1 MDLRRHKKK
10 ETDDKIIL
18 DKEKISKIIST
29 TAKYETSGIQISKWI
44 IDKDSYIVN
53 INKNNIKFQGIFNE
67 NFERNGYAISSYSN
81 NENYFGYY
89 KNDIR
94 NKEGIYTWP
103 IEIEN
108 QRRKTEFYWG
118 IWRGM
123 WRDNIKEDHGIYLW
137 LDEDNKKKPFEKFD
151 DCIFDVYL
159 GEIDNDSFTKGVYLS
174 KTKDNYYI
182 YYGGYDIFG
191 KRDGANCYYY
201 NSNEDKVFYG
211 SMKKGLFEDG
221 FMGVFDDEGKIYD
234 LFRVE
239 FDSKQKIRRYLQR
252 DDIDT
257 SVRERV
263 EWRILVFR
271 SLILEDDYFNMIFK
285 AFKNIVEFK
294 DKKFSLKVLNSDEGY
309 NKIKDVCFG
318 YNNIDLF
325 RKLEKNLRK

>member
-118 IWRGM
+118 IWR
-123 WRDNIKEDHGIYLW
+123 DNIKEDHGIYLW

-211 SMKKGLFEDG
+211 SMKKGLFENG
-221 FMGVFDDEGKIYD
+221 FMGVFDNEGQIYD

-271 SLILEDDYFNMIFK
+271 SLILEDDYFNIIFK

>member
-1 MDLRRHKKK
+1 MDFRKHKKK

-29 TAKYETSGIQISKWI
+29 TAKYETPGIQISKWI

-89 KNDIR
+89 KRDIR

-108 QRRKTEFYWG
+108 ERRKTEYYW
-118 IWRGM
+118 GM

-137 LDEDNKKKPFEKFD
+137 LDEDNTKQPFEKFD
-151 DCIFDVYL
+151 DSIFDVYL

-174 KTKDNYYI
+174 KTNDNYYI

-211 SMKKGLFEDG
+211 SMKKGLFENG
-221 FMGVFDDEGKIYD
+221 FMGVFDSEGKISD

-271 SLILEDDYFNMIFK
+271 SLILEDDYFNIIFK

-309 NKIKDVCFG
+309 NKIKDICFG

>member
-44 IDKDSYIVN
+44 IDKDYYIVN

-118 IWRGM
+118 IWR
-123 WRDNIKEDHGIYLW
+123 DNIKEDHGIYLW

-159 GEIDNDSFTKGVYLS
+159 GEIDHDSFTKGVYLS

-211 SMKKGLFEDG
+211 SMKKGLFENG
-221 FMGVFDDEGKIYD
+221 FMGVFDNEGKIYD

-271 SLILEDDYFNMIFK
+271 SLILEDDYFNIIFK

-309 NKIKDVCFG
+309 NKIKDICFG

>member
-1 MDLRRHKKK
+1 MDFRKHKKK

-29 TAKYETSGIQISKWI
+29 TAKYETPGIQISKWI

-81 NENYFGYY
+81 NEIYFGYY
-89 KNDIR
+89 KRDIR

-108 QRRKTEFYWG
+108 ERRKTEYYW
-118 IWRGM
+118 GM

-211 SMKKGLFEDG
+211 SMKKGLFENG
-221 FMGVFDDEGKIYD
+221 FMGVFDSEGKISD

-271 SLILEDDYFNMIFK
+271 SLILEDDYFNIIFK

-309 NKIKDVCFG
+309 NKIKDICFG

>member
-44 IDKDSYIVN
+44 IDKDYYIVN

-89 KNDIR
+89 KRDIR

-108 QRRKTEFYWG
+108 ERRKTEYYW
-118 IWRGM
+118 GM

-137 LDEDNKKKPFEKFD
+137 LDEDNSKKPFEKFD
-151 DCIFDVYL
+151 DSIFDVYL

-174 KTKDNYYI
+174 KTNDNYYI

-211 SMKKGLFEDG
+211 SMKKGLFENG
-221 FMGVFDDEGKIYD
+221 FMGVFDSEGKISD

-271 SLILEDDYFNMIFK
+271 SLILEDDYFNIIFK

>member
-118 IWRGM
+118 IWR
-123 WRDNIKEDHGIYLW
+123 DNIKEDHGIYLW

-211 SMKKGLFEDG
+211 SMKKGLFENG
-221 FMGVFDDEGKIYD
+221 FMGVFDNEGKIYD
-234 LFRVE
+234 IFRVE

-271 SLILEDDYFNMIFK
+271 SLILEDDYFNIIFK

>member
-1 MDLRRHKKK
+1 MDFRRHKKK

-44 IDKDSYIVN
+44 IDKDYYIVN

-118 IWRGM
+118 I

-211 SMKKGLFEDG
+211 SMKKGLFENG
-221 FMGVFDDEGKIYD
+221 FMGVFDNEGKIYD

-271 SLILEDDYFNMIFK
+271 SLILEDDYFNIIFK

>member
-1 MDLRRHKKK
+1 MDFRRHKKK

-81 NENYFGYY
+81 NEIYFGYY
-89 KNDIR
+89 KRDIR

-108 QRRKTEFYWG
+108 DRRKTEFYWG
-118 IWRGM
+118 I

-211 SMKKGLFEDG
+211 SMKKGLFENG
-221 FMGVFDDEGKIYD
+221 FMGVFDNEGKIYD

-271 SLILEDDYFNMIFK
+271 SLILEDDYFNIIFK

>member
-18 DKEKISKIIST
+18 DKEKIFKIIST

-44 IDKDSYIVN
+44 IDKDYYIVN

-118 IWRGM
+118 I

-211 SMKKGLFEDG
+211 SMKKGLFENG
-221 FMGVFDDEGKIYD
+221 FMGVFDNEGKIYD

-271 SLILEDDYFNMIFK
+271 SLILEDDYFNIIFK

>member
-1 MDLRRHKKK
+1 MDFRKHKKK

-29 TAKYETSGIQISKWI
+29 TAKYETPGIQISKWI

-89 KNDIR
+89 KRDIR

-108 QRRKTEFYWG
+108 ERRKTEYYW
-118 IWRGM
+118 GM

-137 LDEDNKKKPFEKFD
+137 LDEDNSKKPFEKFD
-151 DCIFDVYL
+151 DSIFDVYL

-174 KTKDNYYI
+174 KTNDNYYI

-211 SMKKGLFEDG
+211 SMKKGLFENG
-221 FMGVFDDEGKIYD
+221 FMGVFDSEGKISD

-271 SLILEDDYFNMIFK
+271 SLILEDDYFNIIFK

-309 NKIKDVCFG
+309 NKIKDICFG

>member
-118 IWRGM
+118 IWR
-123 WRDNIKEDHGIYLW
+123 DNIKEDHGIYLW

-211 SMKKGLFEDG
+211 SMKKGLFENG
-221 FMGVFDDEGKIYD
+221 FMGVFDNEGKIYD

-271 SLILEDDYFNMIFK
+271 SLILEEDYFNIIFK
-285 AFKNIVEFK
+285 AFKNIVEFR

>member
-44 IDKDSYIVN
+44 IDKDYYIVN

-118 IWRGM
+118 IWR
-123 WRDNIKEDHGIYLW
+123 DNIKEDHGIYLW

-174 KTKDNYYI
+174 KTNDNYYI

-211 SMKKGLFEDG
+211 SMKKGLFENG
-221 FMGVFDDEGKIYD
+221 FMGVFDNEGKIYD

-271 SLILEDDYFNMIFK
+271 SLILEDDYFNIIFK

-309 NKIKDVCFG
+309 NKIKDICFG

>member
-1 MDLRRHKKK
+1 MDFRRHKKK

-118 IWRGM
+118 IWR
-123 WRDNIKEDHGIYLW
+123 DNIKEDHGIYLW

-211 SMKKGLFEDG
+211 SMKKGLFENG
-221 FMGVFDDEGKIYD
+221 FMGVFDNEGKIYD

-271 SLILEDDYFNMIFK
+271 SLILEDDYFNIIFK

>member
-29 TAKYETSGIQISKWI
+29 TAKYETPGIQISKWI

-89 KNDIR
+89 KRDIR

-108 QRRKTEFYWG
+108 ERRKTEYYW
-118 IWRGM
+118 GM

-137 LDEDNKKKPFEKFD
+137 LDEDNSKKPFEKFD
-151 DCIFDVYL
+151 DSIFDVYL

-174 KTKDNYYI
+174 KTNDNYYI

-211 SMKKGLFEDG
+211 SMKKGLFENG
-221 FMGVFDDEGKIYD
+221 FMGVFDSEGKISD

-271 SLILEDDYFNMIFK
+271 SLILEDDYFNIIFK

-309 NKIKDVCFG
+309 NKIKDICFG

>member
-1 MDLRRHKKK
+1 MDFRRHKKK

-29 TAKYETSGIQISKWI
+29 TAKYETPGIQISKWI

-81 NENYFGYY
+81 NEIYFGYY
-89 KNDIR
+89 KRDIR

-108 QRRKTEFYWG
+108 DRRKTEFYWG
-118 IWRGM
+118 I

-211 SMKKGLFEDG
+211 SMKKGLFENG
-221 FMGVFDDEGKIYD
+221 FMGVFDNEGKIYD

-271 SLILEDDYFNMIFK
+271 SLILEDDYFNIIFK

>member
-44 IDKDSYIVN
+44 IDKDYYIVN

-118 IWRGM
+118 I

-211 SMKKGLFEDG
+211 SMKKGLFENG
-221 FMGVFDDEGKIYD
+221 FMGVFDNEGKIYD

-271 SLILEDDYFNMIFK
+271 SLILEDDYFNIIFK

>member
-1 MDLRRHKKK
+1 MDFRRHKKK

-29 TAKYETSGIQISKWI
+29 TAKYETPGIQISKWI

-81 NENYFGYY
+81 NEIYFGYY
-89 KNDIR
+89 KRDIR

-108 QRRKTEFYWG
+108 DRRKTEFYWG
-118 IWRGM
+118 I

-151 DCIFDVYL
+151 DSIFDVYL

-174 KTKDNYYI
+174 KTNDNYYI

-211 SMKKGLFEDG
+211 SMKKGLFENG
-221 FMGVFDDEGKIYD
+221 FMGVFDNEGKIYD

-271 SLILEDDYFNMIFK
+271 SLILEDDYFNIIFK

-309 NKIKDVCFG
+309 NKIKDICFG

>member
-44 IDKDSYIVN
+44 IDKDYYIVN

-118 IWRGM
+118 IWR
-123 WRDNIKEDHGIYLW
+123 DNIKEDHGIYLW
-137 LDEDNKKKPFEKFD
+137 LDEDNSKKPFEKFD
-151 DCIFDVYL
+151 DSIFDVYL

-211 SMKKGLFEDG
+211 SMKKGLFENG
-221 FMGVFDDEGKIYD
+221 FMGIFDSEGKISD

-271 SLILEDDYFNMIFK
+271 SLILEDDYFNIIFK

>member
-1 MDLRRHKKK
+1 MDFRKHKKK

-29 TAKYETSGIQISKWI
+29 TAKYETPGIQISKWI

-89 KNDIR
+89 KRDIR

-108 QRRKTEFYWG
+108 ERRKTEYYW
-118 IWRGM
+118 GM

-151 DCIFDVYL
+151 DSIFDVYL

-174 KTKDNYYI
+174 KTNDNYYI

-211 SMKKGLFEDG
+211 SMKKGLFENG
-221 FMGVFDDEGKIYD
+221 FMGVFDSEGKISD

-271 SLILEDDYFNMIFK
+271 SLILEDDYFNIIFK

-309 NKIKDVCFG
+309 NKIKEICFG

>member
-118 IWRGM
+118 IWR
-123 WRDNIKEDHGIYLW
+123 DNIKEDHGIYLW

-211 SMKKGLFEDG
+211 SMKKGLFENG
-221 FMGVFDDEGKIYD
+221 FMGVFDNEGKIYD

-271 SLILEDDYFNMIFK
+271 SLILEDDYFNIIFK

>member
-44 IDKDSYIVN
+44 IDKDYYIVN

-118 IWRGM
+118 I

-211 SMKKGLFEDG
+211 SMKKGLFENG
-221 FMGVFDDEGKIYD
+221 FMGVFDNEGKIYD

-271 SLILEDDYFNMIFK
+271 SLILEDDYFNIIFK

-309 NKIKDVCFG
+309 NKIKDICFG

>member
-1 MDLRRHKKK
+1 MDFRKHKKK

-29 TAKYETSGIQISKWI
+29 TAKYETPGIQISKWI

-89 KNDIR
+89 KRDIR

-108 QRRKTEFYWG
+108 ERRKTEYYW
-118 IWRGM
+118 GM

-151 DCIFDVYL
+151 DSIFDVYL

-211 SMKKGLFEDG
+211 SMKKGLFENG
-221 FMGVFDDEGKIYD
+221 FMGIFDSEGKISD

-271 SLILEDDYFNMIFK
+271 SLILEDDYFNIIFK

-309 NKIKDVCFG
+309 NKIKDICFG

>member
-1 MDLRRHKKK
+1 MDFRKHKKK

-29 TAKYETSGIQISKWI
+29 TAKYETPGIQISKWI

-89 KNDIR
+89 KRDIR

-108 QRRKTEFYWG
+108 ERRKTEYYW
-118 IWRGM
+118 GM

-137 LDEDNKKKPFEKFD
+137 LDEDNSKKPFEKFD
-151 DCIFDVYL
+151 DSIFDVYL

-211 SMKKGLFEDG
+211 SMKKGLFENG
-221 FMGVFDDEGKIYD
+221 FMGVFDSEGKISD

-271 SLILEDDYFNMIFK
+271 SLILEDDYFNIIFK

-309 NKIKDVCFG
+309 NKIKDICFG

>member
-1 MDLRRHKKK
+1 MDFRRHKKK

-29 TAKYETSGIQISKWI
+29 TAKYETPGIQISKWI

-81 NENYFGYY
+81 NEIYFGYY
-89 KNDIR
+89 KRDIR

-108 QRRKTEFYWG
+108 DRRKTEFYWG
-118 IWRGM
+118 I

-151 DCIFDVYL
+151 DSIFDVYL

-211 SMKKGLFEDG
+211 SMKKGLFENG
-221 FMGVFDDEGKIYD
+221 FMGVFDNEGKIYD

-271 SLILEDDYFNMIFK
+271 SLILEDDYFNIIFK

>member
-1 MDLRRHKKK
+1 MDLRRNKKK

-44 IDKDSYIVN
+44 IDKDYYIVN

-118 IWRGM
+118 I

-211 SMKKGLFEDG
+211 SMKKGLFENG
-221 FMGVFDDEGKIYD
+221 FMGVFDNEGKIYD

-271 SLILEDDYFNMIFK
+271 SLILEDDYFNIIFK

>member
-44 IDKDSYIVN
+44 IDKDYYIVN

-118 IWRGM
+118 I

-211 SMKKGLFEDG
+211 SMKKGLFESG
-221 FMGVFDDEGKIYD
+221 FMGVFDNEGKIYD

-271 SLILEDDYFNMIFK
+271 SLILEDDYFNIIFK

>member
-1 MDLRRHKKK
+1 MDFRRHKKK

-29 TAKYETSGIQISKWI
+29 TAKYETPGIQISKWI

-81 NENYFGYY
+81 NEIYFGYY
-89 KNDIR
+89 KRDIR

-108 QRRKTEFYWG
+108 DRRKTEFYWG
-118 IWRGM
+118 I

-137 LDEDNKKKPFEKFD
+137 LDEDNSKKPFEKFD
-151 DCIFDVYL
+151 DSIFDVYL

-174 KTKDNYYI
+174 KTNDNYYI

-211 SMKKGLFEDG
+211 SMKKGLFENG
-221 FMGVFDDEGKIYD
+221 FMGVFDSEGKISD

-271 SLILEDDYFNMIFK
+271 SLILEDDYFNIIFK
-285 AFKNIVEFK
+285 AFKNIIEFR

-309 NKIKDVCFG
+309 NKIKDICFG

>member
-81 NENYFGYY
+81 NEIYFGYY
-89 KNDIR
+89 KRDIR

-118 IWRGM
+118 IWR
-123 WRDNIKEDHGIYLW
+123 DNIKEDHGIYLW
-137 LDEDNKKKPFEKFD
+137 LDEDNSKKPFEKFD
-151 DCIFDVYL
+151 DSIFDVYL

-211 SMKKGLFEDG
+211 SMKKGLFENG
-221 FMGVFDDEGKIYD
+221 FMGVFDSEGKISD

-271 SLILEDDYFNMIFK
+271 SLILEDDYFNIIFK

-309 NKIKDVCFG
+309 NKIKDICFG

>member
-118 IWRGM
+118 IWR
-123 WRDNIKEDHGIYLW
+123 DNIKEDHGIYLW

-211 SMKKGLFEDG
+211 SMKKGLFENG
-221 FMGVFDDEGKIYD
+221 FMGVFDSEGKISD

-271 SLILEDDYFNMIFK
+271 SLILEDDYFNIIFK

-309 NKIKDVCFG
+309 NKIKDICFG

>member
-89 KNDIR
+89 KRDIR

-108 QRRKTEFYWG
+108 ERRKTEYYW
-118 IWRGM
+118 GM

-211 SMKKGLFEDG
+211 SMKKGLFENG
-221 FMGVFDDEGKIYD
+221 FMGVFDNEGKIYD

-271 SLILEDDYFNMIFK
+271 SLILEDDYFNIIFK

>member
-29 TAKYETSGIQISKWI
+29 TAKYETPGIQISKWI

-81 NENYFGYY
+81 NEIYFGYY
-89 KNDIR
+89 KRDIR

-108 QRRKTEFYWG
+108 DRRKTEFYWG
-118 IWRGM
+118 I

-211 SMKKGLFEDG
+211 SMKKGLFENG
-221 FMGVFDDEGKIYD
+221 FMGVFDNEGKIYD
-234 LFRVE
+234 IFRVE

-271 SLILEDDYFNMIFK
+271 SLILEDDYFNIIFK

>member
-1 MDLRRHKKK
+1 MDFRRHKKK

-118 IWRGM
+118 IWR
-123 WRDNIKEDHGIYLW
+123 DNIKEDHGIYLW

-211 SMKKGLFEDG
+211 SMKKGLFENG
-221 FMGVFDDEGKIYD
+221 FMGVFDNEGKIYD

-271 SLILEDDYFNMIFK
+271 SLIQADDYFNIIFK

>member
-1 MDLRRHKKK
+1 MDFRRHKKK

-81 NENYFGYY
+81 NEIYFGYY
-89 KNDIR
+89 KRDIR

-108 QRRKTEFYWG
+108 DRRKTEFYWG
-118 IWRGM
+118 I

-137 LDEDNKKKPFEKFD
+137 LDEDNKKKPIEKFD
-151 DCIFDVYL
+151 DSIFDVYL
-159 GEIDNDSFTKGVYLS
+159 GEIDNDCFTKGVYLS

-201 NSNEDKVFYG
+201 NSNEDKVFFG
-211 SMKKGLFEDG
+211 SMKKGLFENG
-221 FMGVFDDEGKIYD
+221 FMGVFDSEGKIYD

-271 SLILEDDYFNMIFK
+271 SLILEDDYFNIIFK
-285 AFKNIVEFK
+285 AFKNIVEFR

-309 NKIKDVCFG
+309 NKIKDICFG

>member
-44 IDKDSYIVN
+44 IDKDYYIVN

-118 IWRGM
+118 IWR
-123 WRDNIKEDHGIYLW
+123 DNIKEDHGIYLW

-159 GEIDNDSFTKGVYLS
+159 GEIYNDSFTKGVYLS

-211 SMKKGLFEDG
+211 SMKKGLFENG
-221 FMGVFDDEGKIYD
+221 FMGVFDNEGKIYD

-271 SLILEDDYFNMIFK
+271 SLILEDDYFNIIFK